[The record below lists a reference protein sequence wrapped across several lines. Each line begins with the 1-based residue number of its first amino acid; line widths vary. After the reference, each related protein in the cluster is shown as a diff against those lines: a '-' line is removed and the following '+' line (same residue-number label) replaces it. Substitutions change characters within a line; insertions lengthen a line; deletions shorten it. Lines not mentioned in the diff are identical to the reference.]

1 MKKCTKLKVLNLH
14 NNGIHHVESLLALSV
29 IPNLIALT
37 LYNCPIYKRSGY
49 RHHTVNTMW
58 SIKVRDPF
66 HPTRIKKSLNM
77 RSRAQFYFRSS
88 FHMSHMT
95 RETHPSHISVDQN
108 APCTF
113 ILTRRGQLDNKIKA
127 LDHYILSDEEI
138 IEGVTFGKS
147 KYHAFRNV

>member
-66 HPTRIKKSLNM
+66 KPTKVKKFAKFEITCS
-77 RSRAQFYFRSS
+77 
-88 FHMSHMT
+88 
-95 RETHPSHISVDQN
+95 
-108 APCTF
+108 
-113 ILTRRGQLDNKIKA
+113 IL
-127 LDHYILSDEEI
+127 LS
-138 IEGVTFGKS
+138 
-147 KYHAFRNV
+147 